1 MFLKLIHCFMTG
13 QKTQVASPT
22 QIGMLRKTLS
32 KNMYFSS
39 RRCIVNLIIRMKNIT
54 RSILILI
61 LILINIGC
69 NTTDENNESNGSN
82 ESNES
87 NQEVEVNR
95 GVNNIEIERKNM
107 LRTVG
112 TLNILIDLTEIK
124 GHISICTIKYEEDK
138 EGELSRK
145 PDYDNCIVK
154 GALEQVKA
162 EYSIEIGNHIDN
174 LIATIWLIGSDL
186 EPSVYSW
193 NRYQDGSRVRLFSN
207 DA

>member
-1 MFLKLIHCFMTG
+1 M
-13 QKTQVASPT
+13 
-22 QIGMLRKTLS
+22 
-32 KNMYFSS
+32 
-39 RRCIVNLIIRMKNIT
+39 NLIIRMKNIT